1 MQVLRYF
8 PYTEAG
14 RHRHPEPPALTAED
28 HRQWP
33 DAAPITRHFPPRRGL
48 PGSVSASGG
57 SGRFDANL
65 LLDRMI

>member
-1 MQVLRYF
+1 
-8 PYTEAG
+8 
-14 RHRHPEPPALTAED
+14 
-28 HRQWP
+28 
-33 DAAPITRHFPPRRGL
+33 L